1 MVGLSGNPGRTA
13 YRIAKM
19 LQDRGKRIVPIHP
32 EAPTVLGEQGYASL
46 ADVPF
51 PVDVVDVFRRSE
63 SGKGRLVPARRDRPR
78 RVPAYDAGRGADGD
92 GHLPRDRVG
101 ATPAVTTSGRDLV
114 VSPGPGLPSG
124 LVIPG
129 AELVERFSRSSGPG
143 GQSVNTADS
152 RVELEYDVTE
162 STVLS
167 ETQRTRALANLAS
180 RLVDGKLVIDASE
193 HRSQHRNRVAAR
205 ERLADLLRT
214 ALAPPPPPRRPTR
227 PSRRARQRRLD
238 AKRQRGET
246 KALRGRVRDD

>member
-1 MVGLSGNPGRTA
+1 MT
-13 YRIAKM
+13 
-19 LQDRGKRIVPIHP
+19 
-32 EAPTVLGEQGYASL
+32 
-46 ADVPF
+46 
-51 PVDVVDVFRRSE
+51 
-63 SGKGRLVPARRDRPR
+63 
-78 RVPAYDAGRGADGD
+78 
-92 GHLPRDRVG
+92 
-101 ATPAVTTSGRDLV
+101 TPGRDLA
-114 VSPGPGLPSG
+114 VSSGPGLPSG
-124 LVIPG
+124 LVIPA

-152 RVELEYDVTE
+152 RVELEYDVAA

-180 RLVDGKLVIDASE
+180 RLVEGKLVVDASE

-214 ALAPPPPPRRPTR
+214 ALAPPPPPRRPTK

>member
-1 MVGLSGNPGRTA
+1 
-13 YRIAKM
+13 
-19 LQDRGKRIVPIHP
+19 
-32 EAPTVLGEQGYASL
+32 
-46 ADVPF
+46 
-51 PVDVVDVFRRSE
+51 
-63 SGKGRLVPARRDRPR
+63 
-78 RVPAYDAGRGADGD
+78 
-92 GHLPRDRVG
+92 
-101 ATPAVTTSGRDLV
+101 VTTPGRDLEV
-114 VSPGPGLPSG
+114 NAGPGLPSG
-124 LVIPG
+124 LVIPA

-152 RVELEYDVTE
+152 RVELEYDVAG

-167 ETQRTRALANLAS
+167 ETQRTRVLANLAS
-180 RLVDGKLVIDASE
+180 RLVEGKLVIDASE

-205 ERLADLLRT
+205 ERLADLLRN